1 MFFLFWFFHEGLQFC
16 WGSNI
21 KFLLYANFSIILK
34 RCLFLPA
41 FRIQHDCRLL
51 YRAQGPNS
59 VSPRILI
66 TAHREQCMEDK
77 PVTSS
82 VSSEGTQ
89 CIVRGNTVYR
99 QREHSV
105 SSGGTRGIVR
115 GNSVSSEGTP
125 GIRLEPHVM
134 PPHGIPKARI
144 ASVPWQDVGLFSTSW
159 ANTLPAASTF
169 LEPHHLEQ
177 SSSPLSEMPSKQS
190 FTPSKCSKWLLTWTG
205 EGGSLIS
212 LAFSHLSLCCNSCRQ
227 EG

>member
-1 MFFLFWFFHEGLQFC
+1 MIAGCSTEHRDLIQWAHVSWSLPTESSAWRTSQ
-16 WGSNI
+16 
-21 KFLLYANFSIILK
+21 
-34 RCLFLPA
+34 LPA
-41 FRIQHDCRLL
+41 
-51 YRAQGPNS
+51 
-59 VSPRILI
+59 
-66 TAHREQCMEDK
+66 
-77 PVTSS
+77 
-82 VSSEGTQ
+82 
-89 CIVRGNTVYR
+89 VYR